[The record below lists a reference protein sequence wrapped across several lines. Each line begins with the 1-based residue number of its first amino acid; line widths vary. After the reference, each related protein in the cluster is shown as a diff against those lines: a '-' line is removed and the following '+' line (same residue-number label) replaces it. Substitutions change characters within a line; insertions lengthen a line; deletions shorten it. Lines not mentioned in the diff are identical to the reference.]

1 MREYAYAM
9 GNSIGNLKEYW
20 DVIEKD
26 ESIIGAAIWCWVD
39 QGIPKKLNGA
49 PLSFGESPSSLP
61 LLPDEFW
68 AYGGDFGDY
77 PNDGP
82 TGINGLVSPDRV
94 PHPHYY
100 EVQKVYQ
107 YIKFEKKGTQ
117 QIKLTNGYA
126 FSDLDEFD
134 YSYEWICNG
143 KAVRNGDLH
152 LSKGIC

>member
-1 MREYAYAM
+1 M
-9 GNSIGNLKEYW
+9 W
-20 DVIEKD
+20 IEKD

-107 YIKFEKKGTQ
+107 YIKFEKKGTTAN
-117 QIKLTNGYA
+117 QIDQRVCVFRFG
-126 FSDLDEFD
+126 
-134 YSYEWICNG
+134 
-143 KAVRNGDLH
+143 
-152 LSKGIC
+152 

>member
-82 TGINGLVSPDRV
+82 TGINAGISRPGASP
-94 PHPHYY
+94 P
-100 EVQKVYQ
+100 
-107 YIKFEKKGTQ
+107 
-117 QIKLTNGYA
+117 L
-126 FSDLDEFD
+126 L
-134 YSYEWICNG
+134 
-143 KAVRNGDLH
+143 
-152 LSKGIC
+152 